1 MFINLLLFELL
12 ASIILI
18 YTAKKEY
25 DIILFN
31 INKPCTLS
39 TRVSNAELIYA
50 SISTIFKNKI
60 GELQAFLYPIT
71 LTAISFVTY
80 WQVKAVTNGE
90 VSRWVIVYLGV
101 VCFIVTLHIVIPYYF
116 TYLKYYEGSINRKMD
131 FIKFLDFSTNSFYKP
146 DSPEDIKWN
155 DKEKLKEFKE
165 RINHYFTAEELQKYN
180 ETLSFLDQT
189 RFRELNKDEFY
200 RVLPH
205 LTGHNIY
212 FKEIET
218 DKFCEFWLSSESD
231 VVVVYRLVSGTTQMG
246 MALFNKTT
254 IGNLLNQRYL
264 DIVAFFFFLHVV
276 LYFTN

>member
-18 YTAKKEY
+18 YAAKKEY

-50 SISTIFKNKI
+50 SISTIFKNKM
-60 GELQAFLYPIT
+60 GEFQAFLYPIT
-71 LTAISFVTY
+71 LTAISFITY
-80 WQVKAVTNGE
+80 WQVKAITNGE

-231 VVVVYRLVSGTTQMG
+231 VIEMYRLVSGTTQMG

-254 IGNLLNQRYL
+254 IGSLLNQRYL

>member
-1 MFINLLLFELL
+1 MLNLLLFELL

-25 DIILFN
+25 DLILFN
-31 INKPCTLS
+31 INKTCTLS

-50 SISTIFKNKI
+50 SISTIFKNKM

-80 WQVKAVTNGE
+80 WQVKAITNGE

-180 ETLSFLDQT
+180 EMLSFFDQT

-231 VVVVYRLVSGTTQMG
+231 VIEMYRLVSGTTQMG

-254 IGNLLNQRYL
+254 IGSLLNQRYL

>member
-231 VVVVYRLVSGTTQMG
+231 VVEVYRLVSGTTQMG

>member
-50 SISTIFKNKI
+50 SISTIFKNKM

-71 LTAISFVTY
+71 LTVISFITY
-80 WQVKAVTNGE
+80 WQVKAVTSGE

-180 ETLSFLDQT
+180 ETISFLDQT

-231 VVVVYRLVSGTTQMG
+231 VVEMYRLVSGTTQMG

-254 IGNLLNQRYL
+254 IGSLLNQRYL

>member
-18 YTAKKEY
+18 YAAKKEY

-50 SISTIFKNKI
+50 SISTIFKNKM
-60 GELQAFLYPIT
+60 GEFQAFLYPIT
-71 LTAISFVTY
+71 LTAISFITY

-146 DSPEDIKWN
+146 DNPEDIKWN

-231 VVVVYRLVSGTTQMG
+231 VIEMYRLVSGTTQMG

-254 IGNLLNQRYL
+254 IGSLLNQRYL